1 MKIFFL
7 RRKNPI
13 LFQMNYLETSNL
25 VFSKTF
31 DELRSSPGR
40 TVCPKC
46 NAKRRYYCYD
56 CIEPIDHSPPTPTSK
71 LPLRLHIVRHHSE
84 KPSKSSIIPLKMTY
98 SQDVFLY
105 IFTPAE
111 RFKVAEGAPD
121 IGLIEPAFPQD
132 IDWDNAAIL
141 YPTKDAKT
149 VEELGDHYGVK
160 SENQSVVRDVV
171 VIDATWFTAEQVI
184 KKTPELRSIPR
195 HIKLGSNNKTIF
207 WRHQAIGRECL
218 ATCEAIY
225 VLLREVWD
233 LSDRPYNHEF
243 DDVLFYYL
251 FVHSM
256 VDENYRDVKKHRGR
270 LPQYTL
276 EN

>member
-1 MKIFFL
+1 
-7 RRKNPI
+7 
-13 LFQMNYLETSNL
+13 MNYLETSNL

-31 DELRSSPGR
+31 DELGSSPGR
-40 TVCPKC
+40 TLCPKC

-56 CIEPIDHSPPTPTSK
+56 CIVPIDHSPPAPTSK
-71 LPLRLHIVRHHSE
+71 LPLRVHIVRHHSE

-98 SQDVFLY
+98 PEDVFLY
-105 IFTPAE
+105 TFTPAD

-121 IGLIEPAFPQD
+121 IGLIEPAFSQN
-132 IDWDNAAIL
+132 IDWENAAIL
-141 YPTKDAKT
+141 YPTKNAKT
-149 VEELGDHYGVK
+149 VQEVGKHFAVN
-160 SENQSVVRDVV
+160 SESETVVRDIV

-184 KKTPELRSIPR
+184 KKTRELRSISR

-233 LSDRPYNHEF
+233 LSDRPYNHEL

-256 VDENYRDVKKHRGR
+256 VDENYRDAKKHRGR